1 MSLRKQFFIL
11 GFGKDFV
18 GSATMTLVC
27 GCWTV
32 GLAIEGE
39 WTKFLFPALLTAVF
53 GLIAIWSG
61 KNLLEEVEEQ
71 EAQRRKWPNNF

>member
-1 MSLRKQFFIL
+1 MN
-11 GFGKDFV
+11 
-18 GSATMTLVC
+18 LVC
-27 GCWTV
+27 GFWTV

-53 GLIAIWSG
+53 GLIEIWSG

-71 EAQRRKWPNNF
+71 EAERRQWPNNF

>member
-18 GSATMTLVC
+18 GSAIMTLVC
-27 GCWTV
+27 GYWTV

-39 WTKFLFPALLTAVF
+39 WTKSLFPALLTAVF

-61 KNLLEEVEEQ
+61 RNLLEEVEEQ